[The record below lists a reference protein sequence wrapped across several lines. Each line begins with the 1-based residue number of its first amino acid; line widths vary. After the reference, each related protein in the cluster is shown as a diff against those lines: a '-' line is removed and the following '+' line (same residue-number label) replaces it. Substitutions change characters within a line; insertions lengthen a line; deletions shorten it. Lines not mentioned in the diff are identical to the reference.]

1 MSSVSVDAEIL
12 HALRV
17 CGFAATARL
26 ADFLSQPTE
35 VTEARLRDCQTQ
47 GLVRNREGRVTGW
60 TLTPAGGEQHARQ
73 LVESELDG
81 PEHTQLLAAYE
92 RFLIHNRE
100 LKQICTDWQL
110 RTAPD
115 GTTTVNDHG
124 DQRYDD
130 GVIAHLLAHHR
141 ECAPMFDQLDCGPSR
156 FTGYRTRLSA
166 ATQRLV
172 DGDPAAFAT
181 PMSASYHCVWMELHQ
196 DLLLTLGR
204 ERDEADGN

>member
-1 MSSVSVDAEIL
+1 VSSVSVDAEIL

-35 VTEARLRDCQTQ
+35 VTESRLRECQSQ
-47 GLVRNREGRVTGW
+47 GLVRKREGRATGW
-60 TLTPAGGEQHARQ
+60 SLTPAGSEQHARH
-73 LVESELDG
+73 LVAAELDG
-81 PEHTQLLAAYE
+81 PVQTQMLAAYD

-100 LKQICTDWQL
+100 LKRICTDWQL
-110 RTAPD
+110 RPAPD
-115 GTTTVNDHG
+115 GTATVNDHG

-130 GVIAHLLAHHR
+130 DVIARLLAHHR
-141 ECAPMFDQLDCGPSR
+141 DCAPMFDQLDGGPSR
-156 FTGYRTRLSA
+156 FAGYRTRLSA

-172 DGDPAAFAT
+172 DGGPAAFAT

-204 ERDEADGN
+204 ERDEADGH